1 MIEGPAAPVGIHFT
15 QEAIRQSLQHERN
28 LAAVALPEQ
37 EKEAD
42 FEGKGPQDPVRGT
55 IVDLSV

>member
-1 MIEGPAAPVGIHFT
+1 MVEGPAAPVGVHFA
-15 QEAIRQSLQHERN
+15 QEAIRQSLQHDRN

-42 FEGKGPQDPVRGT
+42 FEGKGPVDPSRGA
-55 IVDLSV
+55 IVDISV